1 MMNILKSWE
10 TGLCMF
16 LLAFIGLMSSCTD
29 DEFNI
34 RNNLE
39 TYQWFV
45 VSYSWSSADGTDAG
59 TVDALSKEALW
70 AYFYEEGKGVFCDER
85 GTEPSMEDFKW
96 QVEDDMLIV
105 AMSGRHI
112 AWHVEI
118 SGGTSADNRLVL
130 TLHTDDYW
138 GDGSKMS
145 VTVRMR
151 RA

>member
-1 MMNILKSWE
+1 MNILKSWE

-39 TYQWFV
+39 TYQWYV

-85 GTEPSMEDFKW
+85 GTEPPMEDFKW
-96 QVEDDMLIV
+96 QVVIDTDCFSVYFLIIRV
-105 AMSGRHI
+105 IITIFENIG
-112 AWHVEI
+112 
-118 SGGTSADNRLVL
+118 LVFI
-130 TLHTDDYW
+130 TF
-138 GDGSKMS
+138 
-145 VTVRMR
+145 
-151 RA
+151 